1 MNAPQRPLHVKGFGG
16 LGDQVYQRPLVRHL
30 VATRGPLWLSTPYPE
45 LWEDM
50 PDVYPVLFRAMKLRC
65 QSKNMERTPAE
76 VWRQVPDARA
86 ERIEIG
92 YAHLFPRRGIVTEME
107 DSARTR
113 IKDFQF
119 DLPDF
124 GPTSAV
130 RGRYAVIRPASV
142 RTEWTNHAR
151 NPDPAYLAEA
161 AQLLRQQGLQV
172 ICVGDID
179 GTEEVLVGEMP
190 DADAYFVRGELTTRE
205 LFAMVN
211 HAAVVVGG
219 IGWIL
224 PTAMA
229 YRTPAVIICGGLGQ
243 HNDPSLLTDPRMGE
257 RPIRFL
263 LPSPYCRCG
272 NLRHACVK
280 VIPDFA
286 EQFERALH
294 SLMVAQE
301 VAA

>member
-1 MNAPQRPLHVKGFGG
+1 MRTRLAPLHVKGFGG

-30 VATRGPLWLSTPYPE
+30 ARERGELWLSTPYPE
-45 LWEDM
+45 LYGDLLG
-50 PDVYPVLFRAMKLRC
+50 VNPVLWRAMKLRC
-65 QSKNMERTPAE
+65 QAKNMEMTPPD

-86 ERIEIG
+86 ERISISYG
-92 YAHLFPRRGIVTEME
+92 GHFPRRGILTEME
-107 DSARTR
+107 ESARTR

-124 GPTSAV
+124 GPTSAG
-130 RGRYAVIRPASV
+130 RGGYAVIRPASV

-161 AQLLRQQGLQV
+161 AQLLRQHGLQV

-179 GTEEVLVGEMP
+179 GAEEVLVGEMP
-190 DADAYFVRGELTTRE
+190 PADAYFVRGELTTRE
-205 LFAMVN
+205 LFGLIQ

-219 IGWIL
+219 VGWLL

-229 YRTPAVIICGGLGQ
+229 YRTPAVIIGGGLGR

-263 LPSPYCRCG
+263 SPDPYCRCG
-272 NLRHACVK
+272 DLRHCCVK
-280 VIPDFA
+280 AIPDFA
-286 EQFERALH
+286 GQLERALDA
-294 SLMVAQE
+294 LLVAQE